1 MTQRAGDR
9 VQRYLLDGSDEDL
22 KRLLGLAEA
31 HGEMA
36 RTALRRSGIAP
47 GWNVIECG
55 CGPIGA
61 LVQIAELVG
70 EAGRVTGV
78 DLNLAAVERAR
89 SVAAALGLGNVR
101 AFAADVH
108 DLEAGDAGGPFDL
121 AYTRLLLVHQHDPE
135 RTLRQIAGLVKP
147 GGWVIAQ
154 EPLALPLPRSFPD
167 FDAVGAAWGLMADLV
182 ERSGAPSEA
191 AEQLPRW
198 AAAAG
203 LEVVRMDGSFSFG
216 PPEAYFDQYAGAL
229 TAMRE
234 RAVGAGLTTGQDI
247 DAIVASLAAA
257 QPAAYEWVTSPAY
270 LDLTLRKPA

>member
-1 MTQRAGDR
+1 MTQRAGER
-9 VQRYLLDGSDEDL
+9 VQRYLLDGGDEDL

-55 CGPIGA
+55 CGPVGG
-61 LVQIAELVG
+61 LVQLAELVG
-70 EAGRVTGV
+70 DTGRVTGV
-78 DLNLAAVERAR
+78 DLNPAAVDRAQ
-89 SVAAALGLGNVR
+89 SVAAALGLDNVR

-121 AYTRLLLVHQHDPE
+121 AYTRLLLVHQLDPG

-147 GGWVIAQ
+147 GGWLIAQ
-154 EPLALPLPRSFPD
+154 EPLAQPRPRSFPD
-167 FDAVGAAWGLMADLV
+167 FDAVGAAWGLMADLI
-182 ERSGAPSEA
+182 ERSGVPSQA

-216 PPEAYFDQYAGAL
+216 PPEAYFDLYASAL

-247 DAIVASLAAA
+247 DAIVASLTAA
-257 QPAAYEWVTSPAY
+257 QPTAYEWVTSPAY

>member
-1 MTQRAGDR
+1 MTQHAGDR
-9 VQRYLLDGSDEDL
+9 AQRYLLDGGDEDL

-55 CGPIGA
+55 CGPVGA
-61 LVQIAELVG
+61 LVQLAELVG
-70 EAGRVTGV
+70 DTGQVTGV
-78 DLNLAAVERAR
+78 DLNPAAVDRAR

-108 DLEAGDAGGPFDL
+108 GLEAVDAGGPFDL
-121 AYTRLLLVHQHDPE
+121 AYTRLVLVHQHDPG

-154 EPLALPLPRSFPD
+154 EPLAQPMPRSFPD

-182 ERSGAPSEA
+182 ERSGAPSQV
-191 AEQLPRW
+191 AERLPQW

-216 PPEAYFDQYAGAL
+216 APEAYFGLYASAL

-247 DAIVASLAAA
+247 DAIVASLTAAR
-257 QPAAYEWVTSPAY
+257 PAAYQWVTSPPY

>member
-22 KRLLGLAEA
+22 KRLIGLAEA

-55 CGPIGA
+55 CGPVGA
-61 LVQIAELVG
+61 LVQMSELVG
-70 EAGRVTGV
+70 DAGRVTGV
-78 DLNLAAVERAR
+78 DLNPAAVERAR

-108 DLEAGDAGGPFDL
+108 DLEAGNAGGPFDL
-121 AYTRLLLVHQHDPE
+121 AYTRLVLVHQPDPG

-154 EPLALPLPRSFPD
+154 EPLAMPLPRSFPD

-182 ERSGAPSEA
+182 ERSGAPSQV
-191 AEQLPRW
+191 AEQLPQW

-216 PPEAYFDQYAGAL
+216 PPAAYFGLYSSAL

-270 LDLTLRKPA
+270 LDLTLRKPV

>member
-1 MTQRAGDR
+1 MTQRADDR

-22 KRLLGLAEA
+22 KRLIGLAEA
-31 HGEMA
+31 HGDMA
-36 RTALRRSGIAP
+36 RTALHRSGITP

-55 CGPIGA
+55 CGPVGA
-61 LVQIAELVG
+61 LVQLAELVG
-70 EAGRVTGV
+70 DAGRVTGV
-78 DLNLAAVERAR
+78 DLNPAAVDRVR

-108 DLEAGDAGGPFDL
+108 DLAAEAAGGPFDL
-121 AYTRLLLVHQHDPE
+121 AYTRLVLVHQHDPG

-147 GGWVIAQ
+147 GGWVIVQ
-154 EPLALPLPRSFPD
+154 EPLARPLPRSFPD
-167 FDAVGAAWGLMADLV
+167 FDAVGAAWGLMADLM
-182 ERSGAPSEA
+182 ERSGAPSEV

-216 PPEAYFDQYAGAL
+216 PPAAYFDLYASAL

-234 RAVGAGLTTGQDI
+234 RAVAAGLTTGQDI
-247 DAIVASLAAA
+247 DTIVASLTAA
-257 QPAAYEWVTSPAY
+257 QPAAYEWVTSPSY

>member
-1 MTQRAGDR
+1 MTQDAGER
-9 VQRYLLDGSDEDL
+9 VQRYLLDGGDEDL

-55 CGPIGA
+55 CGPVGA
-61 LVQIAELVG
+61 LVQLAELVG
-70 EAGRVTGV
+70 DAGRVTGV
-78 DLNLAAVERAR
+78 DLNPAAVDRVG
-89 SVAAALGLGNVR
+89 SVAATLGLGNVR
-101 AFAADVH
+101 AFVADVH
-108 DLEAGDAGGPFDL
+108 DLEAEKAGGPFDL
-121 AYTRLLLVHQHDPE
+121 AYTRLLLVHQHDPA

-154 EPLALPLPRSFPD
+154 EPLARPRPRSFPEL
-167 FDAVGAAWGLMADLV
+167 DAVGAAWGLMAHLID
-182 ERSGAPSEA
+182 RSGVPSQV

-198 AAAAG
+198 AADAG

-216 PPEAYFDQYAGAL
+216 PPEAYFGLYADAL

-257 QPAAYEWVTSPAY
+257 EPAAYEWVMSPAY

>member
-1 MTQRAGDR
+1 MTQHAGDR

-55 CGPIGA
+55 CGPVGA
-61 LVQIAELVG
+61 LVQLAELVG
-70 EAGRVTGV
+70 DAGRVTGV
-78 DLNLAAVERAR
+78 DLNPAAVARAR
-89 SVAAALGLGNVR
+89 SVATALSLGNVR
-101 AFAADVH
+101 TLAADVH
-108 DLEAGDAGGPFDL
+108 DLEAGNAGGPFDL
-121 AYTRLLLVHQHDPE
+121 AYTRLLLVHQHDPVH
-135 RTLRQIAGLVKP
+135 TLRQIAGLVKP
-147 GGWVIAQ
+147 GGWVISQ
-154 EPLALPLPRSFPD
+154 EPLGQPRPRSFPD
-167 FDAVGAAWGLMADLV
+167 FEAVGAAWGLMAELM
-182 ERSGAPSEA
+182 ERSGVPSQA

-216 PPEAYFDQYAGAL
+216 SPEAYFGLYAGAL

-234 RAVGAGLTTGQDI
+234 RAVGTGLTTGQDI